1 MYETY
6 TGKTGE
12 HSKEI
17 VDAFFTPMKNMPK
30 DTKES
35 YSQSMEGAIKGL
47 DEKRTACISR
57 RLKSQ
62 GDL

>member
-47 DEKRTACISR
+47 DEKKEQ
-57 RLKSQ
+57 LVSQ
-62 GDL
+62 GG